1 VRLAEIISRWLGRVE
16 VVIAGADDALHQG
29 ELALANGNPMAAR
42 AEARAVLERVPGS
55 PLGLALLA
63 DACEMASLQAELAL
77 TLEELALRVGSQAD
91 VWVRLGRAR
100 QATQAPVD
108 EVRDAYVRGLTVAES
123 GSEARHEAL
132 LALADLDLAV
142 GDGARADL
150 WLDRVARDEAPD
162 VMLRRAEVRLARGDA
177 EGAAG
182 WVGRMGE
189 GAPTDGRGA
198 KVRGKAWALQGDARA
213 FGPLLRALVHDV
225 AGASELLSSSLAHIP
240 TDEVTRERIRT
251 VVTAKGEAD
260 SARWRAA
267 FARAEGRRDEA
278 RRALVDAVKGGDF
291 AAAAP
296 LLDAAVDDQDYAAR
310 SLALERLSEAD
321 RRTPFARDLLRL
333 PSPPDLQDPALAG
346 ANFDALARVS
356 DERVLAWAD
365 AMRSEVARALI
376 PPCGSTAWSALLLRL
391 DRLARELHDLDTSA
405 ALAGLSAERVRP
417 VRIAIVGEFN
427 AGKSTFINALIGAD
441 VAPTGVLPTTA
452 TLHHLRYAT
461 DPIARIHLRP
471 RPASPT
477 TDASGMGTERIVPL
491 SDLRAALASSSPGE
505 VRRVEILLPL
515 ASLTRVEV
523 IDTPGFNA
531 PDASHAEAA
540 RAAFDEADAVL
551 WLLDATQAM
560 KKTERDVLEQV
571 RAARLPIQVLVNKA
585 DRLRPDDLE
594 QVMSLV
600 RDSLAQVGIVS
611 WSPPLAFSAKLA
623 LRGKL
628 GDAEALASSGWTAIE
643 ALLEAELVSK
653 SDVLKERALRRR
665 AAKIVTALGSVA
677 AESARRESDAAH
689 ALTTAARDV
698 SQAAARLDR
707 EGDAAVQ
714 ALELTLLPVGAAW
727 QKEIDLVV
735 TGRDAK
741 TTAGDPLFARYRTER
756 ALALLAPPLAAAM
769 TRVAA
774 SPAITPSDLTPVA
787 RALVRAYVARA
798 GTAPMSLL
806 AAAAAGALVDHLG
819 ALAVSSLPVGAA
831 SGHVRELIALA
842 SALHAD

>member
-1 VRLAEIISRWLGRVE
+1 VRLAEIIGRWLGRVE

-77 TLEELALRVGSQAD
+77 TLEELALRVGSQPD

-132 LALADLDLAV
+132 LALADLDLAA

-177 EGAAG
+177 TGAAA

-198 KVRGKAWALQGDARA
+198 LVRGRVWAAFGDVRA
-213 FGPLLRALVHDV
+213 FSPLLRAMVLDV
-225 AGASELLSSSLAHIP
+225 PGSSELLSSSLGHIP
-240 TDEVTRERIRT
+240 TDEATRERVRT
-251 VVTAKGEAD
+251 VVAAKGEAD
-260 SARWRAA
+260 STRWRAA
-267 FARAEGRRDEA
+267 FARAGGRRDEA
-278 RRALVDAVKGGDF
+278 RRALMDAVAGGDVG
-291 AAAAP
+291 AALP
-296 LLDAAVDDQDYAAR
+296 LLDTAIDDLDYQALA
-310 SLALERLSEAD
+310 LALEHVPEVV
-321 RRTPFARDLLRL
+321 RRAPLARDAARL
-333 PSPPDLQDPALAG
+333 PLPSALDDPALATSH
-346 ANFDALARVS
+346 FDALARVS
-356 DERVLAWAD
+356 DERILPWAD
-365 AMRSEVARALI
+365 AMRKQAARALV
-376 PPCGSTAWSALLLRL
+376 PPSGRTAWSPVLLRL
-391 DRLARELHDLDTSA
+391 DRIARELHDLDASA
-405 ALAGLSAERVRP
+405 ALANLSAERARP
-417 VRIAIVGEFN
+417 VRIAVVGEFN

-461 DPIARIHLRP
+461 DPIARVHLRP
-471 RPASPT
+471 TSA
-477 TDASGMGTERIVPL
+477 AAAGTERIVPL
-491 SDLRAALASSSPGE
+491 SDLRATLASSPPGDI
-505 VRRVEILLPL
+505 RRVEILLPL

-531 PDASHAEAA
+531 PDANHAEAA

-585 DRLRPDDLE
+585 DRLSPGDLE

-600 RDSLAQVGIVS
+600 RESLVEVGIAS
-611 WSPPLAFSAKLA
+611 WSAPLAFSAKLA

-628 GDAEALASSGWTAIE
+628 GDADALRKSGWTAIE
-643 ALLEAELVSK
+643 ALLDAELVGK
-653 SDVLKERALRRR
+653 SEVLKERALRRR
-665 AAKIVTALGSVA
+665 AGKIVGALGATA
-677 AESARRESDAAH
+677 AEMARRESEAAQ
-689 ALTTAARDV
+689 ALTAATRDV

-707 EGDAAVQ
+707 DGEDAAR
-714 ALELTLLPVGAAW
+714 ALEEALTPVGAAW

-741 TTAGDPLFARYRTER
+741 TTAGDPLFARYRAER

-769 TRVAA
+769 AKVAA
-774 SPAITPSDLTPVA
+774 SPSIVAPDLLPVA
-787 RALVRAYVARA
+787 RALVRAYVARP
-798 GTAPMSLL
+798 GGAPMSLL
-806 AAAAAGALVDHLG
+806 ARAAAGALIDHLG
-819 ALAVSSLPVGAA
+819 ALALASSPVGM
-831 SGHVRELIALA
+831 GLGRVRELMALA
-842 SALHAD
+842 DALHAE